1 MATVHVTMNNVQ
13 GRAITGSTM
22 PVVDSQPTDAATATS
37 SGTSA
42 EVAGIVGAA
51 GKFWQIAV
59 TGGNVWVAFGSNP
72 TAGSGA
78 GHLILDGQTR
88 DFAVTAD
95 GEEVAIK
102 DA

>member
-37 SGTSA
+37 SASSA
-42 EVAGIVGAA
+42 EVAGIVGAI
-51 GKFWQIAV
+51 GQFWQV
-59 TGGNVWVAFGSNP
+59 TVSGGDVWVAFGTNP
-72 TAGSGA
+72 TAASGSG
-78 GHLILDGQTR
+78 HLVLDGETR
-88 DFAVTAD
+88 DFAVTAV
-95 GEEVAIK
+95 GEEIAIK